1 MGTNIIFGIVIA
13 IVVIAAILYA
23 IGYFMRK
30 KNQEKLDVLEKRKEN
45 LFDLPVIEEVDEV
58 KKMHWVGQSQN
69 TFREWNQQWTD
80 ISTSSFAEL
89 ESQIFEVE
97 ELNERIRFFKAK
109 TAIEQAE
116 ATMDDMERQVEEIRA
131 GLKELRESE
140 ERNSLEVQKALD
152 VYEDL
157 KKNLR
162 EHGEE
167 FGPAYNE
174 LQKQIK
180 NIEIEFTQFVTLN
193 TSGDPVEAREVLEQ
207 AEQHTYE
214 VEDLMKRIPAAY
226 EELNRTFPDHYWIK
240 NTSFLKLTSKKIS
253 TA

>member
-1 MGTNIIFGIVIA
+1 MGSSNVVIGIVIA
-13 IVVIAAILYA
+13 IIVVAAILYL
-23 IGYFMRK
+23 ISYFMRK
-30 KNQEKLDVLEKRKEN
+30 KNQERLQALEDRREK
-45 LFDLPVIEEVDEV
+45 LFDLPVLEEVDDV
-58 KKMHWVGQSQN
+58 KKMHLVGQSQN
-69 TFREWNQQWTD
+69 TFREWNQKWND

-97 ELNERIRFFKAK
+97 SLNETFRFFKAK
-109 TAIEQAE
+109 NAIVDAEQ
-116 ATMDDMERQVEEIRA
+116 TMDTMEKEVAEIRD

-162 EHGEE
+162 EQGEE
-167 FGPAYNE
+167 FGPAYSE

-193 TSGDPVEAREVLEQ
+193 TSGDPVEAREVL
-207 AEQHTYE
+207 
-214 VEDLMKRIPAAY
+214 DLSLI
-226 EELNRTFPDHYWIK
+226 HI
-240 NTSFLKLTSKKIS
+240 
-253 TA
+253 

>member
-1 MGTNIIFGIVIA
+1 
-13 IVVIAAILYA
+13 
-23 IGYFMRK
+23 
-30 KNQEKLDVLEKRKEN
+30 
-45 LFDLPVIEEVDEV
+45 
-58 KKMHWVGQSQN
+58 MHLVGQSQN

-97 ELNERIRFFKAK
+97 ELNERIRFSKTK

-162 EHGEE
+162 EHGENLVQLITNCKSKSKISRLNSLNL
-167 FGPAYNE
+167 F
-174 LQKQIK
+174 
-180 NIEIEFTQFVTLN
+180 TLN
-193 TSGDPVEAREVLEQ
+193 TSGDPVEAQEVLEQ

-214 VEDLMKRIPAAY
+214 VEFDGNESQLMY
-226 EELNRTFPDHYWIK
+226 ERAKIIENANRTDQ
-240 NTSFLKLTSKKIS
+240 S
-253 TA
+253 